1 MLLDWAPI
9 LVLTGIMVFF
19 LLIRMFIIMC
29 NCLITS
35 SAEIGFGLHLDYPN
49 ENESGRTYFDQMNC
63 STVHFR
69 GAKTQKL
76 NYQQ

>member
-19 LLIRMFIIMC
+19 YQPESLLFC
-29 NCLITS
+29 VNCLITS

-49 ENESGRTYFDQMNC
+49 QNESGCTYFDQMNC

-76 NYQQ
+76 N